1 MSKRGKRKKGQKKR
15 VAFRANRGTPAR
27 DRSWTQQFKAHGFEE
42 SDPALRESVVAK
54 GDLSRKRTIIERAD
68 DEPSPG
74 PRRTGRVIAMRGL
87 LADVDDGERTWPC
100 AVRRVLRTRRIE
112 ERHPVAV
119 GDLVEF
125 TAIEAPGREREGV
138 IEEVRPRHGCLTR
151 AYQRRVHTI
160 AANVD
165 VAVIVSALAQP
176 SPKPHLIDRYL
187 VSAHAGGITPIICLN
202 KCDLDNDADERV
214 ADSLR
219 PVYQRLGYRV
229 IVCSAAAGIGIED
242 VRHAIAGKIA
252 VFVGQS
258 GVGKSS
264 LINAVVPGLD
274 LQTGDVSETT
284 EKGRHVTTTARL
296 LPLPFGGFVVDTPG
310 VRSFALGRVAP
321 EELELHFVEIAPLV
335 ADCKFPDCT
344 HIHETGCAVLAA
356 VEAGGIDKRRYFS
369 YRKMFEE
376 G

>member
-1 MSKRGKRKKGQKKR
+1 MSKKKSGKKRR
-15 VAFRANRGTPAR
+15 VAFRANRSTKAR
-27 DRSWTQQFKAHGFEE
+27 DRSWTRQFDAHGFTET
-42 SDPALRESVVAK
+42 DPAHGESVVAK
-54 GDLSRKRTIIERAD
+54 GDLSRKRTIIERAEG
-68 DEPSPG
+68 EPTPG
-74 PRRTGRVIAMRGL
+74 ARRTGRVIAMRGL
-87 LADVDDGERTWPC
+87 IADVDDGERVWPC
-100 AVRRVLRTRRIE
+100 GVRRVLRTRQID

-119 GDLVEF
+119 GDAVEF
-125 TAIEAPGREREGV
+125 TPSEEPGREREGV

-151 AYQRRVHTI
+151 MYQGRVHTI

-187 VSAHAGGITPIICLN
+187 VAAHAGDITPVICFN
-202 KCDLDNDADERV
+202 KCDLDEGG

-219 PVYQRLGYRV
+219 RVYERLGYRV

-242 VRHAIAGKIA
+242 VRDAISGKVS

-264 LINAVVPGLD
+264 LINAVVPGLE
-274 LQTGDVSETT
+274 LETGDVSEMT

-310 VRSFALGRVAP
+310 VRSFALGRVGRA
-321 EELELHFVEIAPLV
+321 ELELHFIEIEPLV
-335 ADCKFPDCT
+335 AECKFPDCT
-344 HIHETGCAVLAA
+344 HIHEAGCAVLAA
-356 VEAGGIDKRRYFS
+356 VDAGRIDERRYLS